1 MSSLS
6 LISTLSRRLASRGV
20 INVGPNKI
28 NTCISAASSSYFQ
41 SHQQSF
47 HTTTTSLDTFT
58 IQDEDDFNKK
68 VLKSSKPVVVQ
79 FHATWVLFVYKCL
92 SKSDVKYLI

>member
-6 LISTLSRRLASRGV
+6 LISTLSRRLARRV
-20 INVGPNKI
+20 VVNVGPNKI
-28 NTCISAASSSYFQ
+28 NTCTSAVSSQYFQ
-41 SHQQSF
+41 SHHQQSF

-68 VLKSSKPVVVQ
+68 VLKNGKPVVVQ
-79 FHATWVLFVYKCL
+79 FHAT
-92 SKSDVKYLI
+92 